1 MVLFI
6 SQDTLVCDAVV
17 YKNTLKT
24 LLYLYSSWKSN
35 SLHEKMYFK
44 NSYHSILFM
53 LLTNQYILA
62 LFAQLTF
69 FSFDIFRVMFWSAML
84 YIPLFFLSLRIIN
97 FWHWKSEEVRW
108 KPTEFVGS
116 TALAEQNTHTHTHT
130 WKCPRPHAHILS
142 KQLSV
147 FKSGWS
153 FIFHLFQ
160 QVWHLQMYQFKIC
173 FHTNSHIL
181 WLNAIPVSRGWIGK
195 QLF

>member
-116 TALAEQNTHTHTHT
+116 TALAEQNTHTHTHLEVPT
-130 WKCPRPHAHILS
+130 SSCTHTIKTAVSVQKWVKFHIPS
-142 KQLSV
+142 
-147 FKSGWS
+147 
-153 FIFHLFQ
+153 
-160 QVWHLQMYQFKIC
+160 
-173 FHTNSHIL
+173 
-181 WLNAIPVSRGWIGK
+181 IPAGLTPANVSI
-195 QLF
+195 

>member
-116 TALAEQNTHTHTHT
+116 TALAEQNTHTHTLGSAHVLMHT
-130 WKCPRPHAHILS
+130 YYQNSCQCSKVGEVSYSIYSSRFDTCKCINL
-142 KQLSV
+142 KSV
-147 FKSGWS
+147 FTLILIYYDSMPY
-153 FIFHLFQ
+153 LFQ
-160 QVWHLQMYQFKIC
+160 
-173 FHTNSHIL
+173 
-181 WLNAIPVSRGWIGK
+181 GDE
-195 QLF
+195 